1 MDFKNQYTHEARE
14 AEALRMRTKYPERI
28 PTICQK
34 SVFANRSCPTIDKS
48 KYLIPTD
55 LTMGQFVWVI
65 RKRLKISSDQA
76 IYMFINGTI
85 PPVSK
90 LMSTL
95 YNDSR
100 DADGFLYIY
109 YNFENTFGCENI
121 DTSST
126 HN

>member
-34 SVFANRSCPTIDKS
+34 SAFANRSCPTIDKS
-48 KYLIPTD
+48 KYLVPTD

-95 YNDSR
+95 YNELHDQ
-100 DADGFLYIY
+100 DGFLYIY
-109 YNFENTFGCENI
+109 YNFENTFGGDNI
-121 DTSST
+121 ETSST
-126 HN
+126 YH